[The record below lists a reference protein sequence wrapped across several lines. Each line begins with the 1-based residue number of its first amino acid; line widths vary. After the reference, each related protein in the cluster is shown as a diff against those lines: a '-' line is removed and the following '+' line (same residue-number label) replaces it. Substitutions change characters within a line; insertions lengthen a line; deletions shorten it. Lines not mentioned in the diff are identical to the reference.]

1 MQNDYFGVLKVRLLV
16 VAVVIIPILIWYLF
30 GVVLMVFGA
39 VILTIV
45 LRLVA
50 QPFIRGLSFPE
61 AAAGDYLNAGKTFP
75 ANLFQ

>member
-1 MQNDYFGVLKVRLLV
+1 M
-16 VAVVIIPILIWYLF
+16 I
-30 GVVLMVFGA
+30 FGA